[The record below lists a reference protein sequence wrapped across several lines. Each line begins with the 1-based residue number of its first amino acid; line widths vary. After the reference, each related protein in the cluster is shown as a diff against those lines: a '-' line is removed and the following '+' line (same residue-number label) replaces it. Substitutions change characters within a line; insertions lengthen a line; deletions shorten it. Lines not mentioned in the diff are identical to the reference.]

1 MVDVYADRGSE
12 RPPSPLAP
20 FLAYVVGFQV
30 LWIGWPYYI
39 YPRLTSVGEATL
51 TYALANIGCRL
62 LFWVAPVFLYLRY
75 VDGVDPLRWLKLKT
89 DVRRGLIVA
98 GLLTIANVFGS
109 IARFGVPHLSADRIT
124 WNSVIGTSFL
134 VGFIEEI
141 PYRGF
146 MLQKFEERMNFWAA
160 NLLTST
166 LFLLIHVPGW
176 IALHMLRA
184 DLAASIFFFG
194 VVMAV
199 AFKYSRSLWAP
210 ILTHSA
216 NDFLSFVVFRV

>member
-1 MVDVYADRGSE
+1 MVDVRAQPE
-12 RPPSPLAP
+12 RRRSRLAP
-20 FLAYVVGFQV
+20 FLGYVVAFHA
-30 LWIGWPYYI
+30 LWALWPYFL
-39 YPRLTSVGEATL
+39 YPRLTRLGEATL
-51 TYALANIGCRL
+51 TYALVSIGCRL

-75 VDGVDPLRWLKLKT
+75 VDGVDPFGWLKLKS
-89 DVRRGLIVA
+89 DVRRGLVVA
-98 GLLTIANVFGS
+98 GLLTIANVLGS

-124 WNSVIGTSFL
+124 WHSVIGTSFL

-166 LFLLIHVPGW
+166 LFLLIHIPGW
-176 IALHMLRA
+176 TALHMLRP

-194 VVMAV
+194 VLMAV

-210 ILTHSA
+210 IVTHSA